1 MILPVLRYALQ
12 LGWLAAL
19 AVLYLPACGG
29 PEPSGAARAVP
40 FDRVTAQPSGPTA
53 SYRVAPDGGDAW
65 LIYVSM
71 GEQRTG
77 GFSIKIE
84 SVTIA
89 GTAVTV
95 TVRRSTP
102 NPGDMTI
109 QVLTY
114 PSDAVRFRR
123 SDLPAGELKVVFVS
137 PEATQL
143 AEQRIQN

>member
-1 MILPVLRYALQ
+1 
-12 LGWLAAL
+12 
-19 AVLYLPACGG
+19 
-29 PEPSGAARAVP
+29 
-40 FDRVTAQPSGPTA
+40 
-53 SYRVAPDGGDAW
+53 VATDGGDAW

-84 SVTIA
+84 GVTIA
-89 GTAVTV
+89 GTIVTV

-114 PSDAVRFRR
+114 PSDAVRVRR
-123 SDLPAGELKVVFVS
+123 SDLPAGDLKVAFVT
-137 PEATQL
+137 PDGTQL
-143 AEQRIQN
+143 AEQRIKN